1 MRGPEHSHS
10 LGKNRFEAAPMAQL
24 TTAPP
29 LAGLRAAPS
38 LRERIDF
45 PHKVVFTAAASMI
58 GIVAMLFIFIAW
70 QGIQLFVKDG
80 VPVGQILSPTWQPDS
95 TSGATSFGLLPFIA
109 GTVFVTAVAL
119 VISTPLSV
127 GLALFLS
134 EVAPR
139 WARAIVQPALEIF
152 VGIPSVVWG
161 WLGITILVP
170 FLGHTFHG
178 KAAIALPIVGQVAS
192 MPGFLT
198 GFSWLAGSLVLSIM
212 ILPTITSV
220 SYDAFRAVPQEIR
233 TGSLALGTTRWQT
246 IRHILIPSALSGV
259 LTGIVLGMTRAAGE
273 ALAVQMVIGNAPVL
287 PAAITQPVTT
297 LTSQITLDMGN
308 TVFGEPWQDA
318 LWTMSLVLLIISIT
332 SVVLVRVINKRR
344 MAS

>member
-1 MRGPEHSHS
+1 
-10 LGKNRFEAAPMAQL
+10 MAQM
-24 TTAPP
+24 TTATR
-29 LAGLRAAPS
+29 LTGLRAAPGFRQR
-38 LRERIDF
+38 LDIPRR
-45 PHKVVFTAAASMI
+45 VVFLAAVSMVA
-58 GIVAMLFIFIAW
+58 IVVLLMGFIAW
-70 QGIQLFVKDG
+70 QGVQLFVKDG
-80 VPVGQILSPTWQPDS
+80 VGLGAIVSPTWNPLAD
-95 TSGATSFGLLPFIA
+95 GGPEFGFLPFITA
-109 GTVFVTAVAL
+109 TVCVTGVAL
-119 VISTPLSV
+119 LISTPVSV

-134 EVAPR
+134 EVAPG

-170 FLGHTFHG
+170 FLSHTFHG
-178 KAAIALPIVGQVAS
+178 GMVLSLPIAGDVFRV
-192 MPGFLT
+192 PGFLT

-212 ILPTITSV
+212 IVPTITSV
-220 SYDAFRAVPQEIR
+220 SYDAFRAVPQELR

-246 IRHILIPSALSGV
+246 IRHLLIPSALTGV
-259 LTGIVLGMTRAAGE
+259 LTAVVLGMTRAAGE
-273 ALAVQMVIGNAPVL
+273 ALAVQMVIGNSPSM

-318 LWTMSLVLLIISIT
+318 LWTMSLVLLVISIS

-344 MAS
+344 MGA